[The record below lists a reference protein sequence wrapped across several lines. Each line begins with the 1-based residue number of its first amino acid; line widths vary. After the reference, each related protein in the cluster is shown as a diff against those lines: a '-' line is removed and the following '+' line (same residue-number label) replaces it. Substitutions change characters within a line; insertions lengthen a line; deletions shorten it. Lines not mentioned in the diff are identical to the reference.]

1 MPPYLSTL
9 RTPSPPF
16 AAFAPTG
23 DWGGGNDEKT
33 AAGRKT
39 EVRRVKPGHF
49 AQVDGL
55 HGFFQM
61 RLDVPPQF
69 VRVRL
74 FGCRKRKSGGTIK
87 DRMSPPRRRQTSH

>member
-1 MPPYLSTL
+1 M
-9 RTPSPPF
+9 
-16 AAFAPTG
+16 
-23 DWGGGNDEKT
+23 GGGDDEKT
-33 AAGRKT
+33 AAGRTT

-55 HGFFQM
+55 HGSFQM

-74 FGCRKRKSGGTIK
+74 FGCRPARGEEAGRESGTIE
-87 DRMSPPRRRQTSH
+87 DRMRPRGSGRQVIKV